1 MPATPRP
8 GPPLEALL
16 HRLLETPG
24 DFLRPPRVERR
35 GKTSGTLHVDAL
47 VCDTLRALGGQPLDL
62 DASRPLRTAAD
73 KSERNALQLVALACW
88 LLHDPWF
95 AGKELLAP
103 AAETLLLE
111 GFLELAELVEASHC
125 VTDPDRREELA
136 RRVLAGL
143 GLHPEG
149 ETPTTARDRLTALD
163 SVERMR
169 VARAAMEAERRAR
182 EIRERAARSAAE
194 AASYYGRE

>member
-1 MPATPRP
+1 MTRATRP
-8 GPPLEALL
+8 GPPLDGLL

-24 DFLRPPRVERR
+24 DFLRAPWDKDRR
-35 GKTSGTLHVDAL
+35 GEKGELHVDAL
-47 VCDTLRALGGQPLDL
+47 VCDTLRALGGKPLDL
-62 DASRPLRTAAD
+62 ATTQPLRTAAD
-73 KSERNALQLVALACW
+73 KPERNALQLAAIACW
-88 LLHDPWF
+88 LLHDPRF
-95 AGKELLAP
+95 AGQSKLAP

-111 GFLELAELVEASHC
+111 GLLEMAELVEAPHC

-136 RRVLAGL
+136 RRVLAAL

-149 ETPTTARDRLTALD
+149 ETPTAARDRLTALD

-182 EIRERAARSAAE
+182 EIREKAARSAAE